1 MKKMSLQWRLTCIT
15 TLCIAIICGCLTMF
29 VYKNGV
35 YYIDSLQKAVN
46 AQGDDSADDSGDDS
60 EEIYISIPEDKWDE
74 FANDF
79 SVQVYNN
86 KEDYK
91 KNSLIIT
98 ALLALLG
105 GVATY
110 FISGHALKPL
120 REFSDKIEEVQV
132 QNLADSRIEESKIKE
147 LNQLSVSYNKMLE
160 RLQDAFEVQRQFT
173 ANAAHELR
181 TPLSLMQVQL
191 DLYHST
197 QHPGSDADTLQMI
210 KMVTEQNDRLSKMV
224 KTLLDM
230 SELQTVG
237 RDEQIIMDDLVEE
250 VLEDLE
256 PLAQEK
262 NIKLIGKCKD
272 ITMVGSDILIYRLVY
287 NLVEN
292 AIKYNHSGGQVTVTA
307 YKEQAHIYLSVA
319 DTGSGIPKELRERV
333 FEPFFRVDKS
343 RSRKLGGVG
352 LGLAL
357 VREIV
362 RVHDG
367 SITVK
372 PNPSG
377 GTIFEVIFNQ

>member
-1 MKKMSLQWRLTCIT
+1 MKKMSLQWRLTCII
-15 TLCIAIICGCLTMF
+15 TLYIAVICGCVTML
-29 VYKNGV
+29 VYRNGV
-35 YYIDSLQKAVN
+35 YYMDSLQEAVDTR
-46 AQGDDSADDSGDDS
+46 GDDQPDDA

-86 KEDYK
+86 KADYR
-91 KNSLIIT
+91 KNSLIIS
-98 ALLALLG
+98 AVLALLG

-110 FISGHALKPL
+110 FISGHALRPL
-120 REFSDKIEEVQV
+120 REFSDKIEKVQA
-132 QNLADSRIEESKIKE
+132 QNMGDSRIEENQVKE
-147 LNQLSVSYNKMLE
+147 LNQLSVSYNRMME
-160 RLQDAFEVQRQFT
+160 RLSAAFEIQRQFT

-181 TPLSLMQVQL
+181 TPLALMQVQL
-191 DLYHST
+191 DLYHSNS
-197 QHPGSDADTLQMI
+197 HPDNDADTVQMI
-210 KMVTEQNDRLSKMV
+210 KMVTEQNDRLNKMV

-237 RDEQIIMDDLVEE
+237 RDDEIILDALVDE

-256 PLAQEK
+256 PLAEGK
-262 NIKLIGKCKD
+262 NIRLIGKCKD

-307 YKEQAHIYLSVA
+307 DRKEKHVYLSVE
-319 DTGSGIPKELRERV
+319 DTGAGIPEELKERV

-343 RSRKLGGVG
+343 RSRELGGVG

-372 PNPSG
+372 SNPSG
-377 GTIFEVIFNQ
+377 GTIFEVVL

>member
-1 MKKMSLQWRLTCIT
+1 MKKMSLQWRLTCII
-15 TLCIAIICGCLTMF
+15 TLYIAVICGCVTML

-35 YYIDSLQKAVN
+35 YYMDSLQEAVDTR
-46 AQGDDSADDSGDDS
+46 GDDQPDDA

-86 KEDYK
+86 KADYR
-91 KNSLIIT
+91 KNSLIIS
-98 ALLALLG
+98 AVLALLG
-105 GVATY
+105 GVVTY
-110 FISGHALKPL
+110 FISGHALRPI
-120 REFSDKIEEVQV
+120 REFSDKIEKVQA
-132 QNLADSRIEESKIKE
+132 QNLADSRIEENQVKE
-147 LNQLSVSYNKMLE
+147 LNQLSVSYNRMLE
-160 RLQDAFEVQRQFT
+160 RLSEAFEIQRQFT

-181 TPLSLMQVQL
+181 TPLALMQVQL
-191 DLYHST
+191 DLYHSNS
-197 QHPGSDADTLQMI
+197 HPGNDADTVQMI
-210 KMVTEQNDRLSKMV
+210 KMVTEQNDRLNKMV

-237 RDEQIIMDDLVEE
+237 RDDEIILDALVDE

-256 PLAQEK
+256 PLAEGK
-262 NIKLIGKCKD
+262 NIRLIGKCKD

-307 YKEQAHIYLSVA
+307 DRKEKHVYLSVE
-319 DTGSGIPKELRERV
+319 DTGTGIPEELKERV

-343 RSRKLGGVG
+343 RSRELGGVG

-372 PNPSG
+372 SNPSG
-377 GTIFEVIFNQ
+377 GTIFEVVL

>member
-1 MKKMSLQWRLTCIT
+1 MKKMSLQWRLTCII
-15 TLCIAIICGCLTMF
+15 TLYIAVICGCVTML

-35 YYIDSLQKAVN
+35 YYMDSLQEAVDTR
-46 AQGDDSADDSGDDS
+46 GDDQPDDA

-86 KEDYK
+86 KADYR
-91 KNSLIIT
+91 KNSLIIS
-98 ALLALLG
+98 AVLALLG

-110 FISGHALKPL
+110 FISGHALRPI
-120 REFSDKIEEVQV
+120 REFSDKIEKVQA
-132 QNLADSRIEESKIKE
+132 QNLADSRIEENQVKE
-147 LNQLSVSYNKMLE
+147 LNQLSVSYNRMLE
-160 RLQDAFEVQRQFT
+160 RLSEAFEIQRQFT

-181 TPLSLMQVQL
+181 TPLALMQVQL
-191 DLYHST
+191 DLYHSNS
-197 QHPGSDADTLQMI
+197 HPDNDADTVQMI
-210 KMVTEQNDRLSKMV
+210 KMVTEQNDRLNKMV

-237 RDEQIIMDDLVEE
+237 RDDEIILDALVDE

-256 PLAQEK
+256 PLAEGK
-262 NIKLIGKCKD
+262 NIRLIGKCKD

-307 YKEQAHIYLSVA
+307 DRKEKHVYLSVE
-319 DTGSGIPKELRERV
+319 DTGTGIPEELKERV

-343 RSRKLGGVG
+343 RSRELGGVG

-367 SITVK
+367 SIAVK
-372 PNPSG
+372 SNPSG
-377 GTIFEVIFNQ
+377 GTIFEVVL

>member
-1 MKKMSLQWRLTCIT
+1 MKKISLQWRLTCII
-15 TLCIAIICGCLTMF
+15 TLYIAVICGCVTML

-35 YYIDSLQKAVN
+35 YYMDSLQEAVDTR
-46 AQGDDSADDSGDDS
+46 GDDQPDDA

-86 KEDYK
+86 KADYR
-91 KNSLIIT
+91 KNSLIIS
-98 ALLALLG
+98 AVLALLG

-110 FISGHALKPL
+110 FISGHALRPL
-120 REFSDKIEEVQV
+120 REFSDKIEKVQA
-132 QNLADSRIEESKIKE
+132 QNMGDSRIEENQVKE
-147 LNQLSVSYNKMLE
+147 LNQLSVSYNRMME
-160 RLQDAFEVQRQFT
+160 RLSAAFEIQRQFT

-181 TPLSLMQVQL
+181 TPLALMQVQL
-191 DLYHST
+191 DLYHSNS
-197 QHPGSDADTLQMI
+197 HPGNDADTVQMI
-210 KMVTEQNDRLSKMV
+210 KMVTEQNDRLNKMV

-237 RDEQIIMDDLVEE
+237 RDDEIVLDALVDE

-256 PLAQEK
+256 PLAEGK
-262 NIKLIGKCKD
+262 NIRLIGKCKD

-307 YKEQAHIYLSVA
+307 DRKEKQVYLSVE
-319 DTGSGIPKELRERV
+319 DTGAGIPEELKERV

-343 RSRKLGGVG
+343 RSRELGGVG

-367 SITVK
+367 NITVK
-372 PNPSG
+372 SNPSG
-377 GTIFEVIFNQ
+377 GTIFEVVL